1 MNASDA
7 AYEVLAKAG
16 APVHVKDLT
25 ARMVAQGLWTTRG
38 KTPWDTLSAI
48 LGTEVNHLGVASR
61 FARRGAN
68 LRPPASQRPNSGDL
82 RNCGVALEHP
92 GLGPNA
98 QPIDV
103 ATRLEGAVAPCLHAV
118 DPAKS
123 AEFDPVGYELDQSI
137 EHARQ
142 AVKDAI
148 PRAGWMRI
156 GNSTSDIVATPDAA
170 EPSRYVGPEPGG

>member
-7 AYEVLAKAG
+7 AYDVLAKAG
-16 APVHVKDLT
+16 APVHVKNLT
-25 ARMVAQGLWTTRG
+25 ARIV
-38 KTPWDTLSAI
+38 
-48 LGTEVNHLGVASR
+48 
-61 FARRGAN
+61 
-68 LRPPASQRPNSGDL
+68 
-82 RNCGVALEHP
+82 
-92 GLGPNA
+92 

-118 DPAKS
+118 DPARS

-142 AVKDAI
+142 AVKDAL